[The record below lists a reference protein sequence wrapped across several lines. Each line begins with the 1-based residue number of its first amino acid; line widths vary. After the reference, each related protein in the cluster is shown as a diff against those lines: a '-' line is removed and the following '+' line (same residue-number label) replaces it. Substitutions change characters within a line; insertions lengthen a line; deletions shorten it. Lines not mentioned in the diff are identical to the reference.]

1 MKYAVM
7 TKLDL
12 IAIIN
17 SGELVPNI
25 IINEKEYYY
34 NSLSKRFENIID
46 NKDIIYHITF
56 SELNYDIEYYYD
68 ILEDSDYIYL
78 SRLIAPFKDDID
90 YIQKTINAIEIF
102 RKDSRI
108 IIDLKNS
115 KLKFSKLKDWK
126 KYSISELGLNY

>member
-12 IAIIN
+12 ITIIN

-25 IINEKEYYY
+25 IVNEKEYFY
-34 NSLSKRFENIID
+34 NTLLKRFENIIND
-46 NKDIIYHITF
+46 KDIIFNIAF
-56 SELNYDIEYYYD
+56 SELNYDINYYYD
-68 ILEDSDYIYL
+68 ILDDSDYIYI
-78 SRLIAPFKDDID
+78 SRLIAPFKDDIEF
-90 YIQKTINAIEIF
+90 IQKTVDSVEIF

-108 IIDLKNS
+108 IIDLKNTN
-115 KLKFSKLKDWK
+115 LKFNKMKNWK

>member
-12 IAIIN
+12 ITIIN

-25 IINEKEYYY
+25 IVNEKEYFY
-34 NSLSKRFENIID
+34 NTLLKRFENIIND
-46 NKDIIYHITF
+46 KDIIFNIAF
-56 SELNYDIEYYYD
+56 SELNYDINYYYD
-68 ILEDSDYIYL
+68 ILDDSDYIYI
-78 SRLIAPFKDDID
+78 SRLIAPFKDDIE
-90 YIQKTINAIEIF
+90 YIQKTVDSVEIF

-108 IIDLKNS
+108 IIDLKNTN
-115 KLKFSKLKDWK
+115 LKFNKMKNWK

>member
-25 IINEKEYYY
+25 IIDEKEYYY
-34 NSLSKRFENIID
+34 NTSLKRFENIIN
-46 NKDIIYHITF
+46 NKDIIYNITF
-56 SELNYDIEYYYD
+56 SELNYDINYYYD
-68 ILEDSDYIYL
+68 ILDDYDYIYL
-78 SRLIAPFKDDID
+78 SRLIVPFKDDID
-90 YIQKTINAIEIF
+90 YIQKTIDSIEIF

-115 KLKFSKLKDWK
+115 NLKFNKLKDWK
-126 KYSISELGLNY
+126 KYSISELGLDY

>member
-34 NSLSKRFENIID
+34 NSLLKRFENIID

-90 YIQKTINAIEIF
+90 YIQKTINSIEIF

-115 KLKFSKLKDWK
+115 KLKFNKLKDWK

>member
-25 IINEKEYYY
+25 IINEKEYFY
-34 NSLSKRFENIID
+34 NTLLKRFENIID
-46 NKDIIYHITF
+46 NKDIIYYITF

-68 ILEDSDYIYL
+68 ILEDNEYIYL
-78 SRLIAPFKDDID
+78 SRLIVPFKDDID
-90 YIQKTINAIEIF
+90 YIQKTISTIEIF
-102 RKDSRI
+102 RKGSRI
-108 IIDLKNS
+108 MIDLKNS
-115 KLKFSKLKDWK
+115 NLKFNKLKEWK

>member
-25 IINEKEYYY
+25 IIDEKEYYY
-34 NSLSKRFENIID
+34 NTSLKRFENIID

-56 SELNYDIEYYYD
+56 SELNYDINYYYD
-68 ILEDSDYIYL
+68 ILDDDDYIYL
-78 SRLIAPFKDDID
+78 SRLIVPFKDDID
-90 YIQKTINAIEIF
+90 YIQKTIDSIEIF
-102 RKDSRI
+102 RKESRI

-115 KLKFSKLKDWK
+115 NLKFNKLKDWK

>member
-12 IAIIN
+12 ITIIN

-34 NSLSKRFENIID
+34 NTLLKRFENIIND
-46 NKDIIYHITF
+46 KDIIFNIAF
-56 SELNYDIEYYYD
+56 SELNYDINYYYD
-68 ILEDSDYIYL
+68 ILDDSDYIYI
-78 SRLIAPFKDDID
+78 SRLIAPFKDDIEF
-90 YIQKTINAIEIF
+90 IQKTVDSVEIF

-108 IIDLKNS
+108 IIDLKNTN
-115 KLKFSKLKDWK
+115 LKFNKMKNWK

>member
-12 IAIIN
+12 ITIIN

-25 IINEKEYYY
+25 IVNEKEYYY
-34 NSLSKRFENIID
+34 NTLLKRFENIIND
-46 NKDIIYHITF
+46 KDIIFNIAF
-56 SELNYDIEYYYD
+56 SELNYDINYYYD
-68 ILEDSDYIYL
+68 ILDDSDYIYI
-78 SRLIAPFKDDID
+78 SRLIAPFKDDIE
-90 YIQKTINAIEIF
+90 YIQKTVDSVEIF

-108 IIDLKNS
+108 IIDLKNTN
-115 KLKFSKLKDWK
+115 LKFNKMKNWK

>member
-25 IINEKEYYY
+25 IVNEKEYYY
-34 NSLSKRFENIID
+34 NTSLKRFENIID
-46 NKDIIYHITF
+46 NKDIIYYITF
-56 SELNYDIEYYYD
+56 SELNYDINYYYD
-68 ILEDSDYIYL
+68 ILDDYDYIYL
-78 SRLIAPFKDDID
+78 SRLIVPFKDDIE
-90 YIQKTINAIEIF
+90 YIQKTIDSVEIF

-115 KLKFSKLKDWK
+115 NLKFNKLKSWK
-126 KYSISELGLNY
+126 KYSISELGLN

>member
-12 IAIIN
+12 ITIIN

-25 IINEKEYYY
+25 IINENEYYY
-34 NSLSKRFENIID
+34 NTLLKRFENIIND
-46 NKDIIYHITF
+46 KDIIFNIAF
-56 SELNYDIEYYYD
+56 SELNYDINYYYD
-68 ILEDSDYIYL
+68 ILDDSDYIYI
-78 SRLIAPFKDDID
+78 SRLIAPFKDDIE
-90 YIQKTINAIEIF
+90 YIQKTIDSVEIF

-108 IIDLKNS
+108 IIDLKNTN
-115 KLKFSKLKDWK
+115 LKFNKMKNWK

>member
-12 IAIIN
+12 ITIIN

-25 IINEKEYYY
+25 IINENEYYY
-34 NSLSKRFENIID
+34 NTLLKRFENIIND
-46 NKDIIYHITF
+46 KDIIFNIAF
-56 SELNYDIEYYYD
+56 SELNYDINYYYD
-68 ILEDSDYIYL
+68 ILDDSDYVYI
-78 SRLIAPFKDDID
+78 SRLIAPFKDDIE
-90 YIQKTINAIEIF
+90 YIQKTVDSVEIF

-108 IIDLKNS
+108 IIDLKNTN
-115 KLKFSKLKDWK
+115 LKFNKMKNWK